1 MGASNFIIDLCDAHV
16 LALQHLLAGGDSRAY
31 NLGNGQGFSVKE
43 VVNVVEK
50 VSGKKVPVNYGPRRA
65 GDPPRLVAD
74 AGKIRKDWG
83 WSPKYGDLEEIIR
96 HAWLWE
102 VKG

>member
-1 MGASNFIIDLCDAHV
+1 LP
-16 LALQHLLAGGDSRAY
+16 HLVAGSESRAD

-50 VSGKKVPVNYGPRRA
+50 VSGKKLPVKYGPRRA

-74 AGKIRKDWG
+74 AGKIRNDWG

-102 VKG
+102 VKGDDWDWD